1 MPTFK
6 FDMADLKPLI
16 EHALAASEHRPTFDM
31 LDDPAIL
38 KEGVTLAKGAF
49 AREDEI
55 NYSKIPPHLQ
65 LVKDSGAY
73 LMSSGR
79 PLLEGDGT
87 LNKVVYAKGFKPE
100 DGYIGGDDYIEKLEI
115 EHFKQ
120 ALDRGEKTATVRV
133 SETTMSLSFAGAPR
147 PKQEPAR
154 PRPAYSKSALL
165 AAVLSSGA
173 DAKKSMWA
181 NPNGSYEGEVVFYDS
196 AVMFQK
202 VDDKIVA
209 HELAL
214 LPEPRPEP
222 RSIATIAYPAHR
234 NAKATILDVRPK
246 PESANQPPAQKPKRR
261 VTARKLPAG
270 PER

>member
-6 FDMADLKPLI
+6 FDMADLRPLI
-16 EHALAASEHRPTFDM
+16 EHALAASEHTPTFDM

-38 KEGVTLAKGAF
+38 KVGVSLPKGAF
-49 AREDEI
+49 ARHDDI
-55 NYSKIPPHLQ
+55 DYSKIPPHLQ
-65 LVKDSGAY
+65 LVKDEGAY

-79 PLLEGDGT
+79 PLLPGDGA

-100 DGYIGGDDYIEKLEI
+100 DGHIGGDDYVERLEI

-133 SETTMSLSFAGAPR
+133 SETSLSLSFAGAPR
-147 PKQEPAR
+147 PKQQPSR
-154 PRPAYSKSALL
+154 PRPSYSKSALL

-173 DAKKSMWA
+173 DSKKSMWA
-181 NPNGSYEGEVVFYDS
+181 NPGASYDGEVVFYDS

-202 VDDKIVA
+202 VGDRIVA
-209 HELAL
+209 HELGL
-214 LPEPRPEP
+214 LPEPLPGA
-222 RSIATIAYPAHR
+222 RSIATIAYPPR
-234 NAKATILDVRPK
+234 QDAKATIADVRPK
-246 PESANQPPAQKPKRR
+246 PNPAKQAAPKTKRPSKP
-261 VTARKLPAG
+261 RKPSNA

>member
-6 FDMADLKPLI
+6 FDMADLRPLI
-16 EHALAASEHRPTFDM
+16 EHALAASEHTPTFGM
-31 LDDPAIL
+31 LDDPSIL
-38 KEGVTLAKGAF
+38 KQGVSLKKGAF
-49 AREDEI
+49 ARHDEI
-55 NYSKIPPHLQ
+55 DFSKIPPHLQ
-65 LVKDSGAY
+65 LVKDDGAY

-79 PLLEGDGT
+79 PLLPGDGT
-87 LNKVVYAKGFKPE
+87 LNKIVYAKGFRPE
-100 DGYIGGDDYIEKLEI
+100 DGHIGGDDYVESLDI

-120 ALDRGEKTATVRV
+120 ALDRGEKSATVRV
-133 SETTMSLSFAGAPR
+133 SETNLSLSFAGAPR
-147 PKQEPAR
+147 PKQERAR

-214 LPEPRPEP
+214 LPDPRPEP
-222 RSIATIAYPAHR
+222 RSIATIAYPAQR
-234 NAKATILDVRPK
+234 DAKATIVDVRPK
-246 PESANQPPAQKPKRR
+246 PESANQPPAQKTKRR
-261 VTARKLPAG
+261 VTARKSPAG